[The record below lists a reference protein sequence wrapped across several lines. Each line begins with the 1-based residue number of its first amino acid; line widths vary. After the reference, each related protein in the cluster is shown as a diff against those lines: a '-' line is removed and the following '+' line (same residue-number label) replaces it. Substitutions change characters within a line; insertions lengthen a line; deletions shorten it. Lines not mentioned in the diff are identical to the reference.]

1 MTVAYHVTI
10 YDYKYALD
18 RLIIEILYTEGPY
31 RYRALK
37 KRIEE
42 PLSHEISF
50 DTYNRHIYRL
60 LLKLKVLEK
69 KSKGNKNFY
78 SLTQGSKNKLDKGQ
92 KIDTT
97 I

>member
-1 MTVAYHVTI
+1 VTI

-18 RLIIEILYTEGPY
+18 HLIIDILYTEGSY

-50 DTYNRHIYRL
+50 DTYDRHIDRL
-60 LLKLKVLEK
+60 TELLIVERKKEGKKV
-69 KSKGNKNFY
+69 FY
-78 SLTQGSKNKLDKGQ
+78 SLIQESKNNLDRGQ

-97 I
+97 M

>member
-1 MTVAYHVTI
+1 MTI

-18 RLIIEILYTEGPY
+18 SLIIEILYTEGSY

-42 PLSHEISF
+42 PLSHKISF
-50 DTYNRHIYRL
+50 DTYNRHIRRL
-60 LLKLKVLEK
+60 VENKTLERKKEGETVFYLLTE
-69 KSKGNKNFY
+69 
-78 SLTQGSKNKLDKGQ
+78 GSKNKLDKGQ

-97 I
+97 M